1 MPNDQENTTG
11 KTVAEPQGENRTGKT
26 AQPLGEQRPGKT
38 IVQPRASSDRE
49 NRLVWGESI

>member
-11 KTVAEPQGENRTGKT
+11 KTVAEPQGDNRTVTT

-38 IVQPRASSDRE
+38 TIQPK
-49 NRLVWGESI
+49 GEQRPGK